1 VPRLRCPSCG
11 RVFEPPDPDEWVP
24 TCPACERRFYVRADE
39 PEPPPPPPPESVPA
53 REPPSPGPES
63 EPEEPAADA
72 PPAAA
77 CEPTGAA
84 ERRRGCGCALLAL
97 AVLALG
103 GALAWH
109 AARGVRD
116 AAEEQRFARAL
127 ERFGRRAR
135 AYALSHGGRLPDA
148 EADEASSL
156 RGVMVRPGLTSNGP
170 PDLVYAHSRPARTGA
185 CAVLFA
191 DGRVQVIPEAE
202 LSLLLEAQE
211 KNPGAWAR
219 P

>member
-1 VPRLRCPSCG
+1 MPRVRCPSCG
-11 RVFEPPDPDEWVP
+11 RVFEATDSDDWTS
-24 TCPACERRFYVRADE
+24 TCPACDRRFYLRADA
-39 PEPPPPPPPESVPA
+39 P
-53 REPPSPGPES
+53 
-63 EPEEPAADA
+63 EPAAPLPAPAPEVPSPDQEPELEEPGEDA
-72 PPAAA
+72 RSTVAYTPA
-77 CEPTGAA
+77 GAKKGW
-84 ERRRGCGCALLAL
+84 RGCGCALLAL

-116 AAEEQRFARAL
+116 AAEEQRCARSL

-148 EADEASSL
+148 GADEAPPP
-156 RGVMVRPGLTSNGP
+156 RGVTVRPGLTSNGP
-170 PDLVYAHSRPARTGA
+170 PDLVYAYSRPARMGA

-191 DGRVQVIPEAE
+191 DGRVQVMPEAE

-211 KNPGAWAR
+211 KSPGAWAR